1 MNMSNYIKKVFITI
15 LIVIGILFIP
25 IVFYYILPHFV
36 PFIIA
41 FILANMLEPMNDWLI
56 KNARIKRKVAI
67 HLTYFLF
74 LSSIV
79 LIIYFTVTKIIIE
92 LVNFSTFIQRNIPSL
107 QSWFTDLYQKIQDF
121 IQMLPPETAERIN
134 QSFMDFVNQLTNLN
148 LISTV
153 WSAIYGF
160 TTAIPNLFFIFLIIL
175 LSLYLFTLHLP
186 RIKNQFYHYFN
197 DNSRKKVEVVLKDIR
212 YATIGF
218 LQAQL
223 ILSTITYIISAIGL
237 VILGVNYVLII
248 AFFIVLVDV
257 LPILGTGS
265 VLVPWAI
272 FELTQNQTYL
282 AIGLIAL
289 FLVIVVVRRIIEP
302 KILGERI
309 GLGAISTLISIWV
322 GFKVLGVLGI
332 FLGPILIILYI
343 AFVKA
348 EIIPGKIKI

>member
-1 MNMSNYIKKVFITI
+1 MSIYIKKVFIAI
-15 LIVIGILFIP
+15 GIVIGILLIP
-25 IVFYYILPHFV
+25 VAFYYIFPHFI

-41 FILANMLEPMNDWLI
+41 LLLAIMLEPMNEWFI
-56 KNARIKRKVAI
+56 QNARVKRKVAV

-74 LSSIV
+74 LSSIA

-92 LVNFSTFIQRNIPSL
+92 LVNFSTFVQRNIPFL
-107 QSWFTDLYQKIQDF
+107 QGWFTDLYQRIQDF
-121 IQMLPPETAERIN
+121 IQMLPPETAARIN
-134 QSFMDFVNQLTNLN
+134 QSFMDFVNQLANLD
-148 LISTV
+148 LITTV
-153 WSAIYGF
+153 WGTIYGF
-160 TTAIPNLFFIFLIIL
+160 TAAIPNLFFIILIIL
-175 LSLYLFTLHLP
+175 LSLYFFTLHLP

-197 DNSRKKVEVVLKDIR
+197 DTSRGKVEVVLKDIR
-212 YATIGF
+212 YATVGF

-223 ILSTITYIISAIGL
+223 ILSTITYIISTIGL
-237 VILGVNYVLII
+237 LILGVNYVLII
-248 AFFIVLVDV
+248 AFFIVIVDV

-272 FELTQNQTYL
+272 YALTQGETYL
-282 AIGLIAL
+282 AIGLVVL

-332 FLGPILIILYI
+332 FLGPILIILYK

-348 EIIPGKIKI
+348 DIIPGKIKI